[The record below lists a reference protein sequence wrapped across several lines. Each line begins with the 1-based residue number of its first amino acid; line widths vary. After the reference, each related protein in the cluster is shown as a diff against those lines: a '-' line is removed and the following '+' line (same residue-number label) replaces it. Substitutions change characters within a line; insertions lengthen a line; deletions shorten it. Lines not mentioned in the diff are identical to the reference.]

1 MSRELKY
8 GFALTLAAV
17 FLVCFLLV
25 RGVLYASDQTY
36 MEINRQQVYKLA
48 DTYAG
53 YIRILGDFYER
64 KTKVL
69 TNNITR
75 HSENMTWFQ
84 KQARDLSEDIPGIET
99 VIVNSGDGK
108 VHLYYRTDIFK
119 DENKSLL
126 MDAFNKV
133 AEASR
138 QSMGIAMSGP
148 MTLINGEIVVVSAY
162 PVNIFDGGSK
172 QFVYWGD
179 CMEVLDLSEIVS
191 EANLEEL
198 RANGY
203 EWRIRSLSGTV
214 SEKLDIVGTDE
225 GIETWSDEDERSK
238 TFDEMEPVSAV
249 INMPSGQ
256 WVLQVV
262 PKNGW
267 APARNALEEN
277 IISAMLALFVMMIV
291 GTLMRL
297 RQQRESL
304 EKSAT
309 TDSLTGLGNRL
320 AFEKTLK
327 EECRRFKGH
336 FLLAYMDLDG
346 FKQVNDVYGH
356 DAGDKILQ
364 GVAHRILT
372 VLKPE
377 DKLFRVTGDEFLAI
391 LKPEQSGGWKKR
403 LDTIRGEVERPFD
416 LDLKNTVKVGISI
429 GCALYPQNSTNPKD
443 LVGLG
448 DQRMYADK
456 KQRKEML
463 NKEEQND
470 ET

>member
-1 MSRELKY
+1 MMKGLKS
-8 GFALTLAAV
+8 GSMLTLLAV
-17 FLVCFLLV
+17 FVVCFSLV
-25 RGVLYASDQTY
+25 RGVLYASDQHY
-36 MEINRQQVYKLA
+36 MEMNRQQVYKLA

-53 YIRILGDFYER
+53 YIRILGDYYER
-64 KTKVL
+64 KTKVI

-75 HSENMTWFQ
+75 HPENMAWFQ
-84 KQARDLSEDIPGIET
+84 QQARDLSEDIPGIDT
-99 VIVNSGDGK
+99 VIVKSGDK
-108 VHLYYRTDIFK
+108 TINMYYRTGIFTA
-119 DENKSLL
+119 ENKPTL
-126 MDAFNKV
+126 MEAFNKV

-138 QSMGIAMSGP
+138 HSMDIAMSGP
-148 MTLINGEIVVVSAY
+148 MTLINGEMVVVSAY
-162 PVNIFDGGSK
+162 PVNIFDGERR

-179 CMEVLDLSEIVS
+179 CIEVLDLSEIVA

-198 RANGY
+198 SSQGY
-203 EWRIRSLSGTV
+203 KWRIRNLSGPA
-214 SEKLDIVGTDE
+214 SEKLDLT
-225 GIETWSDEDERSK
+225 SDADGLQTMSDQDDRAK
-238 TFDEMEPVSAV
+238 AFDELEPVSAV
-249 INMPSGQ
+249 INMPDGQ
-256 WVLQVV
+256 WVLQLV

-267 APARNALEEN
+267 APARNSLEEN
-277 IISAMLALFVMMIV
+277 IISFILALFVMLIV
-291 GTLMRL
+291 GSLMRL
-297 RQQRESL
+297 RQQREDM
-304 EKSAT
+304 EKNAT

-320 AFEKTLK
+320 AFEAALK
-327 EECRRFKGH
+327 EECSRFKGH

-391 LKPEQSGGWKKR
+391 LKPEQGGGWKKR
-403 LDTIRGEVERPFD
+403 LDTVREEVERPFE
-416 LDLKNTVKVGISI
+416 LDIKNTVKVGISI
-429 GCALYPQNSTNPKD
+429 GCALYPQNATTPKD

-456 KQRKEML
+456 NQRKEML
-463 NKEEQND
+463 IKEEQND